1 MLKRLSILW
10 ILVRRDYALQFAGSS
25 LGISWML
32 VQNLSLILVYTIV
45 FFFLNVRGNSVSDS
59 DFIAYTFSG
68 LLFWIP
74 LQEYMIRGTSILTE
88 NRQLIK
94 RSPLGPEIFLW
105 VPFVQMLIHFS
116 VTAVPVAIVLGV
128 LGKLNLFSCL
138 FAFPLMFAT
147 GYLLSFPQGYL
158 ARANVIL
165 RDITPLIRLISQ
177 FFFWS
182 LPILYL
188 STGFLSQ
195 INQWNPLNFP
205 LEVFRYVLL
214 NDAATAFHWTEFL
227 PYLILFPAIG
237 LLSRSKFHSVILD
250 HL

>member
-1 MLKRLSILW
+1 MLKNLPILW
-10 ILVRRDYALQFAGSS
+10 ILVRRDYALQFAGSA

-32 VQNLSLILVYTIV
+32 VQNLSLILIYTIV
-45 FFFLNVRGNSVSDS
+45 FLFLNIKGNPDLAS
-59 DFIAYTFSG
+59 DFIGYAFSG
-68 LLFWIP
+68 LLFWVP

-105 VPFVQMLIHFS
+105 IPFVQMLIHFL
-116 VTAVPVAIVLGV
+116 VTAVPVVIVLIAF
-128 LGKLNLFSCL
+128 GKLNLRL
-138 FAFPLMFAT
+138 FPLTIPVMFGV
-147 GYLLSFPQGYL
+147 GYLLSFLQGYL

-165 RDITPLIRLISQ
+165 RDITPLIRLFSQ

-188 STGFLSQ
+188 STGFLHS
-195 INQWNPLNFP
+195 INVWNPLNFP
-205 LEVFRYVLL
+205 LELFRSVLL
-214 NDAATAFHWTEFL
+214 NDVVSVFHWKEFL
-227 PYLILFPAIG
+227 PYLILFPVIG
-237 LLSRSKFHSVILD
+237 VVCRSKFHSVILD

>member
-1 MLKRLSILW
+1 MLKSLSILW
-10 ILVRRDYALQFAGSS
+10 ILVKRDYALQFAGSS

-32 VQNLSLILVYTIV
+32 VQNLSLILIYTIV
-45 FFFLNVRGNSVSDS
+45 FLLLHLKGNPESAS
-59 DFIAYTFSG
+59 DFIGYTFSG

-105 VPFVQMLIHFS
+105 IPYVQMFIHFT
-116 VTAVPVAIVLGV
+116 VTAVPVLIVLFT
-128 LGKLNLFSCL
+128 LGKLNVILFPVSIFVIL
-138 FAFPLMFAT
+138 AV
-147 GYLLSFPQGYL
+147 GYLLSFIQGYL

-188 STGFLSQ
+188 STGFLLFDQRLEPSQ
-195 INQWNPLNFP
+195 FPSRAVSIFFVKRLCCGFSLERIYSLLDFISFDRNF
-205 LEVFRYVLL
+205 ESF
-214 NDAATAFHWTEFL
+214 
-227 PYLILFPAIG
+227 
-237 LLSRSKFHSVILD
+237 
-250 HL
+250 

>member
-1 MLKRLSILW
+1 
-10 ILVRRDYALQFAGSS
+10 
-25 LGISWML
+25 ML
-32 VQNLSLILVYTIV
+32 VQNLSIILIYTIV
-45 FFFLNVRGNSVSDS
+45 FLFLHLKGNPESAA
-59 DFIAYTFSG
+59 DFIGYAFSG
-68 LLFWIP
+68 LLFWVP

-105 VPFVQMLIHFS
+105 IPFVQMLIHFL
-116 VTAVPVAIVLGV
+116 VTAVPVLIVLV
-128 LGKLNLFSCL
+128 IFNKLNVFL
-138 FAFPLMFAT
+138 FPLSILTMIVI
-147 GYLLSFPQGYL
+147 GILLSFVQGYL

-188 STGFLSQ
+188 SSGFLHS
-195 INQWNPLNFP
+195 INVWNPLNFP
-205 LEVFRYVLL
+205 LEVFRFVLL
-214 NDAATAFHWTEFL
+214 NDFVPVFHWKEFL
-227 PYLILFPAIG
+227 PYLILFPSIG
-237 LLSRSKFHSVILD
+237 IFSRSKFHSVILD

>member
-1 MLKRLSILW
+1 
-10 ILVRRDYALQFAGSS
+10 
-25 LGISWML
+25 ML
-32 VQNLSLILVYTIV
+32 VQNISIILIYTIV
-45 FFFLNVRGNSVSDS
+45 FLFLHLKGNPESAV
-59 DFIAYTFSG
+59 DFIGYAFSG
-68 LLFWIP
+68 LLFWVP

-105 VPFVQMLIHFS
+105 IPFAQMLVHFL
-116 VTAVPVAIVLGV
+116 VTGIPVLIVLSIFH
-128 LGKLNLFSCL
+128 KLNVYL
-138 FAFPLMFAT
+138 FPLSILVMFGI
-147 GYLLSFPQGYL
+147 GYLLSFVQGYL

-188 STGFLSQ
+188 SSGFLHS
-195 INQWNPLNFP
+195 INVWNPLNFP
-205 LEVFRYVLL
+205 LEVFRFVLL
-214 NDAATAFHWTEFL
+214 NDFVPVFHWKEFL
-227 PYLILFPAIG
+227 PYLILFPSIG
-237 LLSRSKFHSVILD
+237 ILCRSKFHSVILD

>member
-1 MLKRLSILW
+1 MLKNLPILW
-10 ILVRRDYALQFAGSS
+10 ILVRRDYALQFAGSA

-32 VQNLSLILVYTIV
+32 VQNLSIILIYTIV
-45 FFFLNVRGNSVSDS
+45 FLFLHLKGNPESAV
-59 DFIAYTFSG
+59 DFIGYAFSG
-68 LLFWIP
+68 LLFWVP

-105 VPFVQMLIHFS
+105 IPFVQMLIHFL
-116 VTAVPVAIVLGV
+116 VTAIPVLIVLGIF
-128 LGKLNLFSCL
+128 GKLNVIL
-138 FAFPLMFAT
+138 FPLSILVIST
-147 GYLLSFPQGYL
+147 VGILLSFVQGYL

-188 STGFLSQ
+188 SSGFLHS
-195 INQWNPLNFP
+195 INVWNPLNFP
-205 LEVFRYVLL
+205 LEVFRSVLL
-214 NDAATAFHWTEFL
+214 NDFVAVFHWKEFL
-227 PYLILFPAIG
+227 PYLILFPSIG
-237 LLSRSKFHSVILD
+237 ILSRSKFHSVILD

>member
-1 MLKRLSILW
+1 MLKSLPILW

-32 VQNLSLILVYTIV
+32 VQNLSIILIYTIV
-45 FFFLNVRGNSVSDS
+45 FLFLNLKGNPESAS
-59 DFIAYTFSG
+59 DFIGYAFSG
-68 LLFWIP
+68 LLFWVP

-105 VPFVQMLIHFS
+105 IPFVQMFVHFA
-116 VTAVPVAIVLGV
+116 VTAVPVLIVLSV
-128 LGKLNLFSCL
+128 LGKLNVVL
-138 FAFPLMFAT
+138 FPLSIFVMFGV
-147 GYLLSFPQGYL
+147 GYLLSFVEGYL

-188 STGFLSQ
+188 SSGFLHS
-195 INQWNPLNFP
+195 INVWNPLNFP
-205 LEVFRYVLL
+205 LELFRFVLL
-214 NDAATAFHWTEFL
+214 NDFVPVFHWKEFL
-227 PYLILFPAIG
+227 PWAVFFPLIGI
-237 LLSRSKFHSVILD
+237 LSRSKFHSVILD

>member
-1 MLKRLSILW
+1 MLKNLPILW
-10 ILVRRDYALQFAGSS
+10 ILVRRDYALQFAGSA

-32 VQNLSLILVYTIV
+32 VQNLSIILIYTIV
-45 FFFLNVRGNSVSDS
+45 FLFLHLKGNPESAV
-59 DFIAYTFSG
+59 DFIGYAFSG
-68 LLFWIP
+68 LLFWVP

-105 VPFVQMLIHFS
+105 IPFVQMLIHFL
-116 VTAVPVAIVLGV
+116 VTAIPVLVVLGIF
-128 LGKLNLFSCL
+128 GKLNVFL
-138 FAFPLMFAT
+138 FPLSILVIST
-147 GYLLSFPQGYL
+147 VGILLSFVQGYL

-188 STGFLSQ
+188 SSGFLHSV
-195 INQWNPLNFP
+195 NVWNPLNFP
-205 LEVFRYVLL
+205 LEVFRSVLL
-214 NDAATAFHWTEFL
+214 NDFVPVFHWKEFL
-227 PYLILFPAIG
+227 PYLILFPSIG
-237 LLSRSKFHSVILD
+237 IFSRSKFHSVILD

>member
-1 MLKRLSILW
+1 MLKNLPILW
-10 ILVRRDYALQFAGSS
+10 ILVRRDYALQFAGSA

-32 VQNLSLILVYTIV
+32 VQNLSLILIYTIV
-45 FFFLNVRGNSVSDS
+45 FLFIHLKGNPESAS
-59 DFIAYTFSG
+59 DFIGYTFSG

-74 LQEYMIRGTSILTE
+74 LQEYIIRGTSILTE

-105 VPFVQMLIHFS
+105 IPYIQMLIHFT
-116 VTAVPVAIVLGV
+116 VTAVPVLVVLGI
-128 LGKLNLFSCL
+128 LGKLNLVL
-138 FAFPLMFAT
+138 FPISIFIMFVV
-147 GYLLSFPQGYL
+147 GYLLSFIQGYL

-182 LPILYL
+182 LPILYV
-188 STGFLSQ
+188 SSGFLYS
-195 INQWNPLNFP
+195 INIWNPLNFP
-205 LEVFRYVLL
+205 LELFRFCLL
-214 NDAATAFHWTEFL
+214 NDLIPVFHWKEFI
-227 PYLILFPAIG
+227 PSLIVFPLIG
-237 LLSRSKFHSVILD
+237 VLSRSKFHSVILD

>member
-1 MLKRLSILW
+1 MLKNLPILW

-32 VQNLSLILVYTIV
+32 IQNLSLILIYTIV
-45 FFFLNVRGNSVSDS
+45 FLFLHLKGNPESAS
-59 DFIAYTFSG
+59 DFIGYAFSG

-105 VPFVQMLIHFS
+105 IPYVQMLVHFA
-116 VTAVPVAIVLGV
+116 VTAVPILVVLIALDKLNVCFFPFGV
-128 LGKLNLFSCL
+128 LIVVV
-138 FAFPLMFAT
+138 T
-147 GYLLSFPQGYL
+147 GYLLSFMQGYL

-182 LPILYL
+182 LPILYV
-188 STGFLSQ
+188 SSGFLQ
-195 INQWNPLNFP
+195 EVNVWNPLNFP
-205 LEVFRYVLL
+205 LELFRFFLL
-214 NDAATAFHWTEFL
+214 NDFVPVFHWKEFL
-227 PYLILFPAIG
+227 PSLILFPLVGI
-237 LLSRSKFHSVILD
+237 LSRSKFHSVILD